1 MITPEPV
8 RLCYLITTFAVGGAE
23 NHLLSLVSQLPKE
36 RFEVTVAFFK
46 EEAIE
51 ARSLVPDFQAL
62 GVKLVDL
69 GMSRRWDVQA
79 LRRLVRLLREGRY
92 HLLHTH
98 LFRAD
103 LLGALARRWAKV
115 PYLCSTVHNTDPFY
129 THPLWRR
136 LARWAAGEANRVIVI
151 SDAIGRFMANQV
163 GIDPGRLIRIH
174 YGLKVSTDKPS
185 LRAAIRSEFGIDPET
200 PVAGIIARLTPQ
212 KSHKVLLE
220 AFALVKAK
228 LPESHLII
236 VGHDPDGL
244 RPSLEALVD
253 QLGLT
258 NSVDFL
264 GYRDDREALIEAMD
278 CFVLPSRWEG
288 FGLVL
293 LEAMTLGRPVVATRV
308 GAIPEIV
315 VDGTTGLLVETDS
328 RAALADALVR
338 TLGDRAFAQRL
349 GTQGHKRVLCDFAPE
364 KMLASTVECYDRIL
378 GSC

>member
-23 NHLLSLVSQLPKE
+23 NHLLSLVSQLPKG

-62 GVKLVDL
+62 GVKVVDL
-69 GMSRRWDVQA
+69 GMSRRWDLSA
-79 LRRLVRLLREGRY
+79 LRRLVSLLREGRY

-136 LARWAAGEANRVIVI
+136 LARWAAGEADRVIVI
-151 SDAIGRFMANQV
+151 SDSIGRFMGNQV
-163 GIDPGRLIRIH
+163 GVDPGRLIRIH
-174 YGLKVSTDKPS
+174 YGLKVSPGRPS
-185 LRAAIRSEFGIDPET
+185 LREAIRSELGINPEA
-200 PVAGIIARLTPQ
+200 PVAGIIGRLTPQ

-220 AFALVKAK
+220 AFALVMAK

-253 QLGLT
+253 KLGLT

-264 GYRDDREALIEAMD
+264 GYRDDREAIIEAMD

-293 LEAMTLGRPVVATRV
+293 LEAMTLGRPVVATKV

-338 TLGDRAFAQRL
+338 ILGDRDFARRL
-349 GTQGHKRVLCDFAPE
+349 GTQGHNRVLYEFSPE
-364 KMLASTVECYDRIL
+364 RMVDATVKCYEQIL
-378 GSC
+378 GNF